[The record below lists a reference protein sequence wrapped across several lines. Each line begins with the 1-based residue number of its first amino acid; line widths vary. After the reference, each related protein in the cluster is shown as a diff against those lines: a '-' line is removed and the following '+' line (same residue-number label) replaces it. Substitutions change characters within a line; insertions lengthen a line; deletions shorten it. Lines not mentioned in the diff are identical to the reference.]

1 MHNLIA
7 KTVGFLNI
15 QKPYKI
21 VIKPK
26 LKGGASAEY
35 YEMRR
40 KGKLVSHLIRI
51 NMENM
56 FADNARSFES
66 LIVHEFIHAWQ
77 VEAGIIESDHGP
89 EFQFMAGV
97 LGKSLKIKDIYLKGT
112 DI

>member
-7 KTVGFLNI
+7 QTIRLLQL

-51 NMENM
+51 NVENM

-77 VEAGIIESDHGP
+77 VEKGIIEADHGP
-89 EFQFMAGV
+89 EFQNMAEI
-97 LGKSLKIKDIYLKGT
+97 LGKNLKIKHIYLKDT
-112 DI
+112 DV

>member
-7 KTVGFLNI
+7 KTIGFLRL

-51 NMENM
+51 NVENM
-56 FADNARSFES
+56 FASNARSLDS

-77 VEAGIIESDHGP
+77 AEYNIQEPDHGP
-89 EFQFMAGV
+89 QFQDTAAF
-97 LGKSLKIKDIYLKGT
+97 LGYMLNIENIYLKGT
-112 DI
+112 DV